1 MQLVQVKL
9 KTTIVQGA
17 DSETFD
23 FNEQGQLEENDGKI
37 ILNYRESGTI
47 PVRIATTGNK
57 VELLRGVKP
66 SNYSKLLF
74 AVGQSATAEYV
85 VDGNAMDI
93 STKTKSIS
101 RSQPDERSEQILI
114 EYDLYAATNL
124 IGNYFFQ
131 LIFTK

>member
-17 DSETFD
+17 DSETFE

-47 PVRIATTGNK
+47 PVRISTTGNK

-93 STKTKSIS
+93 STKTKSIR